1 MSHTHRWPFL
11 IDENLPQPMAEALR
25 SAGYLAEHVV
35 EAGLTGHPD
44 TDVFAYAQAHQQ
56 TIITNDLGLAKV
68 IAFPP
73 PHAGIIALRLPNS
86 VQTAARIQRLLDTLA
101 SLSGQVLSSAVVV
114 VDQRRVRVRR

>member
-1 MSHTHRWPFL
+1 MSHTRRWLFL

-44 TDVFAYAQAHQQ
+44 ADIFAYAQAHQQ
-56 TIITNDLGLAKV
+56 TIITNDLGLANV

-73 PHAGIIALRLPNS
+73 PHGGIIALRLPNS
-86 VQTAARIQRLLDTLA
+86 VQTSDRIQRLVDALP
-101 SLSGQVLSSAVVV
+101 SLSGQDLSSVVVV